1 MRFYKSLFIFL
12 IITLFSIANTSY
24 PCTTFCFQNNGDWI
38 YGRNF
43 DWDVEHCL
51 IMVNK
56 RNISKTAW
64 VEQNPAKWIAKYGSV
79 TFNQYGREF
88 PLGGINEA
96 GLVIECLW
104 LQDSEYPHS
113 DPRPEISELQ
123 WIQYQLDTAASIN
136 EVLASD
142 KVIRISRQRAAPLHF
157 LVCDRKGEAAVIEFL
172 KGQMISYIK
181 ENLPTT
187 VLTNNTYQYSK
198 DLLKSFKGDETSE
211 TFRLSSYS
219 IKRFIWAAKGV
230 KNWDAKKFKSPIDYA
245 FQILDKVSVNRTMI
259 RVVYDAKNG
268 YIYFKTKSVP
278 HLSYINIKKLDFSCL
293 TPVKILDLYSRN
305 KGDVTSDLCDY
316 TFKAN
321 HELIRKS
328 YSETGFLRNIP
339 ENIIKMAAHYPGT
352 LPCNNQ

>member
-1 MRFYKSLFIFL
+1 MFL
-12 IITLFSIANTSY
+12 IITIFSITYTSY

-43 DWDVEHCL
+43 DWEVEHCL
-51 IMVNK
+51 VMVNK
-56 RNISKTAW
+56 RNISKTAL
-64 VEQNPAKWIAKYGSV
+64 VKQNPAKWIARYGSV

-96 GLVIECLW
+96 GLVIESMW
-104 LQDSEYPHS
+104 LQPSEYPHI
-113 DPRPEISELQ
+113 DHRQEISELQ
-123 WIQYQLDTAASIN
+123 WIQYQLDTAASVN

-142 KVIRISRQRAAPLHF
+142 KVIRISPQYAAPLHF
-157 LVCDRKGEAAVIEFL
+157 LVCDRKGQAAVIEFL
-172 KGQMISYIK
+172 RGRMVSYIK

-198 DLLKSFKGDETSE
+198 DFLKSYKGDETSE

-219 IKRFIWAAKGV
+219 LKRFIWAARGV
-230 KNWDAKKFKSPIDYA
+230 KNRDTEKFKSPIDYA
-245 FQILDKVSVNRTMI
+245 FQILGKVSVNRTMI

-293 TPVKILDLYSRN
+293 TPVQILDLSSRN
-305 KGDVTSDLCDY
+305 KGDITSELCDY
-316 TFKAN
+316 TFEAN
-321 HELIRKS
+321 YELIRKAF
-328 YSETGFLRNIP
+328 SETGFLRNTP
-339 ENIIKMAAHYPGT
+339 ENIIKMAAQYPGT